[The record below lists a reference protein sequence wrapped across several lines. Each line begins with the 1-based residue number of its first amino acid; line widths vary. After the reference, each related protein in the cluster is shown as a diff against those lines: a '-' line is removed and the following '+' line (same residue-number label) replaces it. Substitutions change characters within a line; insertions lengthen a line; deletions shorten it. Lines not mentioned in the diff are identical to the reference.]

1 MQGLEKLKPLA
12 LLLLRAALGVIFIY
26 HGYPKLFGHTRE
38 TMQSFTHMGFP
49 SYFAYIAGVVELFG
63 GIMLI
68 AGLFARIAGLLIAG
82 EMAIALWKVHDIISD
97 PLAVHNYEFPLILAA
112 GAFAIAILGAGAISF
127 DQLLFR
133 EGRSSPRR
141 AKKKD

>member
-26 HGYPKLFGHTRE
+26 HGYPKLFGRAPE

-49 SYFAYIAGVVELFG
+49 SYFAYISGVIELFG
-63 GIMLI
+63 GFMLV

-82 EMAIALWKVHDIISD
+82 EMAVALWRVHNIISD
-97 PLAVHNYEFPLILAA
+97 PLAVHNYEFPLMLAVS
-112 GAFAIAILGAGAISF
+112 AFAIAVLGAGAISF
-127 DQLLFR
+127 DQLLFH
-133 EGRSSPRR
+133 EGKSSPRKPKR
-141 AKKKD
+141 KD